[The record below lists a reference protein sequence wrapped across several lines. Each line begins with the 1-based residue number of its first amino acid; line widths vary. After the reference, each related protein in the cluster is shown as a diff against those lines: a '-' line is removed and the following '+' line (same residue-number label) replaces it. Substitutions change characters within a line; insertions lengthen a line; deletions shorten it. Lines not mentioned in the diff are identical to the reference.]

1 MRILIAALAL
11 SSALMAACTPMTGP
25 ADPAVPGQ
33 SADAASCASRGG
45 ELRRVGR
52 MQTQQCIVKYAD
64 AGKSCTSGSQCA
76 GDCRLEGNSGIAPGA
91 AVTGQC
97 QADSDR
103 FGCHTTV
110 EDGKAGQT
118 LCID

>member
-11 SSALMAACTPMTGP
+11 AASLTAACTPVATP
-25 ADPAVPGQ
+25 ADPTIPGQ

-76 GDCRLEGNSGIAPGA
+76 GDCRLEGNSGVAPGA
-91 AVTGQC
+91 SVTGQC

-110 EDGKAGQT
+110 EDGKAGPT